1 MSDQPPATDGPS
13 LSRTL
18 AVVFLILGLVGF
30 GGATLCGAAFTVIGM
45 GGGDY
50 ANAVLVIAVPSL
62 LLGGALSCLCVRQLR
77 KLRRPSSAQAGDV
90 S

>member
-1 MSDQPPATDGPS
+1 MPDQPPVAGGPS

-18 AVVFLILGLVGF
+18 TVLALILGLVGF
-30 GGATLCGAAFTVIGM
+30 GGASLCGAAFTVMGM

-50 ANAVLVIAVPSL
+50 AGAVLVIAVPSL
-62 LLGGALSCLCVRQLR
+62 LLGGALCYLCVRQLR
-77 KLRRPSSAQAGDV
+77 KMGRPSSDRAGDV